1 MVFISGP
8 ITVFTKETGKITKY
22 LAMVSTLGMTGE
34 PIKDIGKIIICM
46 GKEYTNGLMAEF
58 MKVNILM
65 IRNMD
70 MEFIPTRMADLTKE
84 IGKTENNT
92 EKEYL

>member
-1 MVFISGP
+1 MVFISGL

-22 LAMVSTLGMTGE
+22 LATVSTLGTMGE
-34 PIKDIGKIIICM
+34 PIRDIGKIIICM

-70 MEFIPTRMADLTKE
+70 MEFIPTRMADLTKG

-92 EKEYL
+92 EKEFS

>member
-1 MVFISGP
+1 
-8 ITVFTKETGKITKY
+8 
-22 LAMVSTLGMTGE
+22 
-34 PIKDIGKIIICM
+34 M